1 MLNDLLTP
9 ERMLNKKQRMKS
21 IMGVIFQYSANLDD
35 AILCTDTV
43 FDLLEEYHST
53 LDDLQALTTNE
64 WNDMKKKFE
73 SILKTP
79 IPISSLIGNMWE
91 VSAQS
96 TVLSSIK
103 LQTEL
108 ATSIRNVLLCCSFL
122 DPTSLRVYDLEHLE
136 RISFGPQS
144 MGNCEDVSIFNLPSL
159 KTIHF
164 YDHSLQD
171 CKKVIIN
178 SRVR

>member
-1 MLNDLLTP
+1 MERHEEEVREYPENANSYIELNWKYVGGFCS
-9 ERMLNKKQRMKS
+9 EYGSFLNQAAN
-21 IMGVIFQYSANLDD
+21 GVSNIDPQCA
-35 AILCTDTV
+35 
-43 FDLLEEYHST
+43 
-53 LDDLQALTTNE
+53 
-64 WNDMKKKFE
+64 
-73 SILKTP
+73 
-79 IPISSLIGNMWE
+79 
-91 VSAQS
+91 
-96 TVLSSIK
+96 
-103 LQTEL
+103 
-108 ATSIRNVLLCCSFL
+108 LCCAFL